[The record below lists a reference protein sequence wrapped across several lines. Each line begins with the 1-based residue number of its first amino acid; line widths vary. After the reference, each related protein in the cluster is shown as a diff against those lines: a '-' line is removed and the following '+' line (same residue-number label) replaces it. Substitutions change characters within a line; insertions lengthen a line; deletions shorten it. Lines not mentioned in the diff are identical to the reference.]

1 MSGEGLLADA
11 DDVDL
16 FPFDSVTYAEDGSHA
31 FEGRLSVSLNGDLS
45 IITSAVGGAEDAQ
58 NNRSE
63 IIEAVIGVAEIS
75 RLDDA
80 CDGISLLC
88 DETTACRKR
97 LCRSRL
103 VRRMPGRLPV
113 LDVELEASGATT
125 ILGDNTESIGLRQDH
140 VVVVA
145 QQLSTESLRKKKLRF
160 VPRPVQM
167 KTVPIRCSSP
177 DDSAILMEVY

>member
-1 MSGEGLLADA
+1 MTSILLNVFNEAGEGLLADA

-88 DETTACRKR
+88 DETTACVESV
-97 LCRSRL
+97 C
-103 VRRMPGRLPV
+103 VDPGLYAECPEDFPF
-113 LDVELEASGATT
+113 LT
-125 ILGDNTESIGLRQDH
+125 
-140 VVVVA
+140 
-145 QQLSTESLRKKKLRF
+145 
-160 VPRPVQM
+160 
-167 KTVPIRCSSP
+167 
-177 DDSAILMEVY
+177 